1 MWDRNTLVYLGIETK
16 QKNMKTQILNKL
28 VKIQKVAELTGM
40 EGKVTLEFTGCTMQE
55 WDNAVE
61 SITEY
66 PRYNHFV
73 EVTPKLTVTLLF
85 G

>member
-1 MWDRNTLVYLGIETK
+1 MK
-16 QKNMKTQILNKL
+16 QQILNKL
-28 VKIQKVAELTGM
+28 AKIQKVAETTEM
-40 EGKVTLEFTGCTMQE
+40 EGRVTLEFTGCTMQE

-66 PRYNHFV
+66 PRCNHFV
-73 EVTPKLTVTLLF
+73 EVTPKLIVTLLL

>member
-1 MWDRNTLVYLGIETK
+1 MKK
-16 QKNMKTQILNKL
+16 QVLKKL
-28 VKIQKVAELTGM
+28 LKIQKLAEATGM

-55 WDNAVE
+55 WDEALE
-61 SITEY
+61 SINEY

-73 EVTPKLTVTLLF
+73 SVTPKLTVTLLF

>member
-1 MWDRNTLVYLGIETK
+1 
-16 QKNMKTQILNKL
+16 
-28 VKIQKVAELTGM
+28 
-40 EGKVTLEFTGCTMQE
+40 MQE
-55 WDNAVE
+55 WDNAIE
-61 SITEY
+61 NITEY

>member
-1 MWDRNTLVYLGIETK
+1 
-16 QKNMKTQILNKL
+16 MKKQILNKL
-28 VKIQKVAELTGM
+28 TKIQKVAELTGM
-40 EGKVTLEFTGCTMQE
+40 EGKLTLEFTGCTMQQ

-66 PRYNHFV
+66 PRHNHFV
-73 EVTPKLTVTLLF
+73 EVTPKLTVTLLL

>member
-1 MWDRNTLVYLGIETK
+1 
-16 QKNMKTQILNKL
+16 MKKQILNKL
-28 VKIQKVAELTGM
+28 AKIQKVAEQTGM
-40 EGKVTLEFTGCTMQE
+40 EGKITLEFTGCTMLE
-55 WDNAVE
+55 WDKAIE
-61 SITEY
+61 SINEY

>member
-1 MWDRNTLVYLGIETK
+1 
-16 QKNMKTQILNKL
+16 
-28 VKIQKVAELTGM
+28 M
-40 EGKVTLEFTGCTMQE
+40 EGKVALEFTGCTMQE

>member
-1 MWDRNTLVYLGIETK
+1 
-16 QKNMKTQILNKL
+16 MKKQILNKL
-28 VKIQKVAELTGM
+28 VKIQKVTELTGM
-40 EGKVTLEFTGCTMQE
+40 EGKVALEFTGCTMQE

>member
-1 MWDRNTLVYLGIETK
+1 
-16 QKNMKTQILNKL
+16 MKKQILNKL

-40 EGKVTLEFTGCTMQE
+40 EGKVTLEFTRCTRQE

>member
-1 MWDRNTLVYLGIETK
+1 
-16 QKNMKTQILNKL
+16 MKKQILNKL
-28 VKIQKVAELTGM
+28 VKIQKVAV
-40 EGKVTLEFTGCTMQE
+40 EGKVALEFTGCTMQE
-55 WDNAVE
+55 WDNVVE

-73 EVTPKLTVTLLF
+73 EVTPKLTVTILF

>member
-1 MWDRNTLVYLGIETK
+1 
-16 QKNMKTQILNKL
+16 MKTKILKKLAQIKKL
-28 VKIQKVAELTGM
+28 AEATGM
-40 EGKVTLEFTGCTMQE
+40 EGKVTLKFTGCTMEE

-73 EVTPKLTVTLLF
+73 EVIPKLNVTLLF
-85 G
+85 D